1 MHSCA
6 LLTRAKITY
15 YLQHHSTGGVVGIVK
30 LIEQAWRAGTEAVM
44 GERAVAA
51 AAQKSGIQGPLRVA
65 AVGKA
70 APSMLLGL
78 LQAGVEVSEAIVLTK
93 EGHSDERLAA
103 LNNVSQIEASHPVP
117 DQRSL
122 DAGVALQ
129 QFVDASGAE
138 HHLLLLVSGG
148 ASALAELLIE
158 GETLESL
165 QQKTQALLAAGADI
179 GQINAERRRLSRI
192 KGGGLCAQC
201 PAQLTSWMLSDVE
214 GDEPNVIG
222 SGIGVLTDSSRQRI
236 VASNAI
242 ARAAVVDKLRTEGAQ
257 VACNEESLY
266 GDVYAVADR
275 VAQQI
280 LAGQPGVY
288 IFGGEPTVVLPEHPG
303 EGGRNQAL
311 ALALGLRL
319 ADSGVVGLVAGTDGT
334 DGPTLAAGGWFGRVA
349 LEAQAAQQALD
360 AADAG
365 RFLRETGQSFVTG
378 PTGTNVMDLLVA
390 VKI

>member
-1 MHSCA
+1 MEFE
-6 LLTRAKITY
+6 T
-15 YLQHHSTGGVVGIVK
+15 
-30 LIEQAWRAGTEAVM
+30 LIEQAWRAGTEAVK

-51 AAQKSGIQGPLRVA
+51 AAQDSGIQGPLRVV

-78 LQAGVEVSEAIVLTK
+78 LQAGVDVSEAIVVTK

-103 LNNVSQIEASHPVP
+103 LKYVTQIEAPHPVP

-129 QFVDASGAE
+129 QFVDTSGTE
-138 HHLLLLVSGG
+138 DHLLLLVSGG

-179 GQINAERRRLSRI
+179 GQINEQRRSLSRI

-201 PAQLTSWMLSDVE
+201 SAQVTSWMLSDVE

-222 SGIGVLTDSSRQRI
+222 SGIGVLADSSCQRI

-242 ARAAVVDKLRTEGAQ
+242 ARAAVLDKLRAEGAQ
-257 VACNEESLY
+257 VVCNEESLY
-266 GDVYAVADR
+266 GDVHAVADHV
-275 VAQQI
+275 VAQI
-280 LAGQPGVY
+280 SAGPPGIY

-311 ALALGLRL
+311 ALSLGLRL
-319 ADSGVVGLVAGTDGT
+319 GDTGVVGLVAGTDGT
-334 DGPTLAAGGWFGRVA
+334 DGPTLAAGGWFGRVTP
-349 LEAQAAQQALD
+349 EAQAAQQALE
-360 AADAG
+360 AADSG
-365 RFLRETGQSFVTG
+365 RYLRETGQVFVTG

-390 VKI
+390 VKQ

>member
-1 MHSCA
+1 MVDIE
-6 LLTRAKITY
+6 T
-15 YLQHHSTGGVVGIVK
+15 
-30 LIEQAWRAGTEAVM
+30 LIEQAWRAGTEAVK

-51 AAQKSGIQGPLRVA
+51 AAQDLGIQGPLRVA

-78 LQAGVEVSEAIVLTK
+78 LQAGVDVSEAMVVTK

-103 LNNVSQIEASHPVP
+103 NAAVTQIEASHPVP

-122 DAGVALQ
+122 DAGAALQ
-129 QFVDASGAE
+129 RFVDASRADE
-138 HHLLLLVSGG
+138 HLLMLVSGG
-148 ASALAELLIE
+148 ASALAEHLVE
-158 GETLESL
+158 GESLESL

-179 GQINAERRRLSRI
+179 AQINTARRRLSRI

-222 SGIGVLTDSSRQRI
+222 SGIGVLVDGSQQRI

-242 ARAAVVDKLRTEGAQ
+242 AREGAVVKLRAEGVQ
-257 VACNEESLY
+257 VVCNEESLY
-266 GDVYAVADR
+266 GDVHAVADR

-280 LAGQPGVY
+280 SAGPAGVY
-288 IFGGEPTVVLPEHPG
+288 IFGGEPTVVLPDQPG

-319 ADSGVVGLVAGTDGT
+319 AGAGVVGLVAGTDGT
-334 DGPTLAAGGWFGRVA
+334 DGPTLAAGGWFGRVTPEA
-349 LEAQAAQQALD
+349 LTAQQALD

-365 RFLRETGQSFVTG
+365 RYLRETGQGFVTG

-390 VKI
+390 IKQ

>member
-1 MHSCA
+1 M
-6 LLTRAKITY
+6 
-15 YLQHHSTGGVVGIVK
+15 GGLVVK
-30 LIEQAWRAGTEAVM
+30 NESLIEQAWRTGTEAVK
-44 GERAVAA
+44 GERAVAITA
-51 AAQKSGIQGPLRVA
+51 KGSGIQGPLRVA

-78 LQAGVEVSEAIVLTK
+78 LQAGVDVSEALVVTK

-103 LNNVSQIEASHPVP
+103 LESVTQIEASHPVP

-122 DAGVALQ
+122 DAGFALQ
-129 QFVDASGAE
+129 QFVDVCSTE
-138 HHLLLLVSGG
+138 DHLLLLVSGG

-158 GETLESL
+158 GESLASL

-192 KGGGLCAQC
+192 KGGGLCAEC

-214 GDEPNVIG
+214 GDEAHVIG
-222 SGIGVLTDSSRQRI
+222 SGIGVLADSSRQRI

-242 ARAAVVDKLRTEGAQ
+242 ARDAAVEKLRAEGMQ
-257 VACNEESLY
+257 VVYNEESLY
-266 GDVYAVADR
+266 GDVHVVADR
-275 VAQQI
+275 VAQQ
-280 LAGQPGVY
+280 LSAGQPGAYV
-288 IFGGEPTVVLPEHPG
+288 FGGEPTVVLPEYPG

-319 ADSGVVGLVAGTDGT
+319 AGSGVVGLVAGTDGT

-349 LEAQAAQQALD
+349 PEVRAAQQALD

-365 RFLRETGQSFVTG
+365 RYLRETEQGFVTG

-390 VKI
+390 IKT